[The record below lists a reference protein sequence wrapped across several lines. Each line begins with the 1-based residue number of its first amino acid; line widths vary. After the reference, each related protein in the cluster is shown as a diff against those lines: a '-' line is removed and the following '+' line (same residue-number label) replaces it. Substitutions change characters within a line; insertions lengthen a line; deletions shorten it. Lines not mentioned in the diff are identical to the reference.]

1 MVRHLSSYPA
11 TNKIRFIPFFD
22 QWFFWK
28 IIFQII
34 AITMEV
40 NYNRDKILN
49 KEKFK
54 CIFMD
59 LLVMSMEYELI
70 YDILN
75 Y

>member
-1 MVRHLSSYPA
+1 MV
-11 TNKIRFIPFFD
+11 
-22 QWFFWK
+22 FFWK
-28 IIFQII
+28 IIFQIF